1 MPQDMTRGRILP
13 IILKFTIPLVIG
25 NIFQQF
31 YNMADTI
38 IVGRFLGASALAA
51 VGATSTVSFLMLGF
65 AMGLATGFSVLTSQQ
80 FGAGDEDGVKG
91 SVANGILLALLFS
104 ALLTAA
110 GLKAVPVLLSLMH
123 TPPDIAADAT
133 AYMLVICSGLTASM
147 FYNLFSSF
155 LRSVGNS
162 RAPFFFLAFSSCL
175 NIVLDIWF
183 IVYIGAGVRGAAC
196 ATVVSQV
203 VSVLLCAL
211 YILLRVRVLI
221 PSARH
226 WGLNRS
232 ATVHQLRMGIPM
244 ALQFAVT
251 AAGTIVMQTAIN
263 MFGSVAVAAFTAA
276 WRIQNVLTQGMV
288 AMGQTMA
295 AFCGQNF
302 GSKNI
307 ERVRQGVRTAV
318 RIEIIYSAAAGIA
331 AVVLLPWFLR
341 LFFSGS
347 AGIGDL
353 MPWAMIYTVES
364 ALFFIPLSLI
374 FIFRNAMQGCSYSF
388 LPLMGGVVEM
398 AARTLCALAGIRLH
412 SYLLSAGC
420 DAAAWIT
427 AGTFLL
433 LSYRY
438 MLMKLTAKDAS

>member
-80 FGAGDEDGVKG
+80 FGAGDEDGVKV

-123 TPPDIAADAT
+123 TPPDI
-133 AYMLVICSGLTASM
+133 
-147 FYNLFSSF
+147 FSSF

-226 WGLNRS
+226 WGLNRA

>member
-80 FGAGDEDGVKG
+80 FGAGDEDGVKV

-183 IVYIGAGVRGAAC
+183 IVYIGAGVR
-196 ATVVSQV
+196 
-203 VSVLLCAL
+203 
-211 YILLRVRVLI
+211 
-221 PSARH
+221 
-226 WGLNRS
+226 LNRA
-232 ATVHQLRMGIPM
+232 ATAHQLRMGIPM